1 MEVRVLGPLEV
12 HRRGSPVPLGAR
24 MERALL
30 TILVLEAGRVVPA
43 DRLTDLLWDGEPPPK
58 AAAALHTKV
67 AHLRRA
73 LQPDRTPRTD
83 ASVIVTAAP
92 GYRLA
97 REHLRLDADRFEAL
111 VAEATGLLGSDDAA
125 AVRLVDEAL
134 ALWRGPAFGEFADE
148 PFARAAAERLE
159 TLRLAAVELRAS
171 ATLQLGDTAGAVA
184 ALQPHVAAHPLREQ
198 ARAQLARALYVAGR
212 QAEALAVLGE
222 GRRLLR
228 EELGLDPGPDLRR
241 LEQQILDHDAALQ
254 PAVAAARPAPA
265 PRLRSPDLRGREHE
279 CALLARVVAEAS
291 AGSGSVVLVTGD
303 GGMGKSALLEVL
315 RGAVVAAGGLDRSA
329 TCRDGLAAPPFW
341 PVLQMVRAAAG
352 RLDAAGRTRLARALG
367 PLRAAVP
374 GLADVP
380 DSGFP
385 AGGVDPAMVL
395 MHASD
400 ALDVVLGSAPEGGV
414 GPPALVAFDDLHAAD
429 PATLQLVAGLAA
441 GVHRTRTVLALA
453 LRSGEGSASPALV
466 DALASVGRLPRVLR
480 LDLGPLP
487 APVIAELVRAEAEDL
502 DPARLAGI
510 ADRAEGNP
518 FFALELARVAAAP
531 DPAPGA
537 GRPVGGVP
545 AAVYDVLRQR
555 FLRLPDGGTE
565 VLAAAAVAGSPLSVE
580 DIPAVTGLPS
590 EQVLE
595 LVDDA
600 LAARLLVDVGDG
612 RVTPAHALLGE
623 AVLAGQSSARRVR
636 MHRAVADRL
645 AARHGSGP
653 DEASRI
659 AAHYLVGRV
668 LDGGAAALT
677 WLERAADHA
686 LTMSALDQLEDL
698 ARQALELLGEVPG
711 DPADPERRRR
721 ELRARSRIAFVDAW
735 SGGMD
740 SPTIR
745 EFCRTVRSWDVPRP
759 ARTEDMELLWL
770 ATLFSGQ
777 LGRLD
782 EADLL
787 LARMAPLDDELGD
800 PTASFLHLD
809 MGGVVRWMEGRFAEA
824 LGYLDRAEEAA
835 SAGVDLRRSLASSP
849 ATRIAIVRAHCLWH
863 LGDRAGAE
871 AQAATAL
878 AEADA
883 AGFGAAGFA
892 RRWALMLA
900 MMDGDARR
908 VRQLLDRPLSEPAWE
923 RFRYP
928 SAVVRFARGW
938 ADARA
943 GKGPAGLAAMWEA
956 HATLAGQGLA
966 GGRSV
971 LLGLM
976 AEEELRQGRP
986 AEALSLCEAGLAIGE
1001 RGERYWV
1008 PALQRV
1014 AAAAAARISGSQEA
1028 GESGRRP

>member
-1 MEVRVLGPLEV
+1 MEVRILGPLEV
-12 HRRGSPVPLGAR
+12 RLQGSPVPLGAR

-97 REHLRLDADRFEAL
+97 REHLELDADRFETL
-111 VAEATGLLGSDDAA
+111 VAEATGLLGRDDAA
-125 AVRLVDEAL
+125 VVRLVDEAL

-159 TLRLAAVELRAS
+159 TLRLAAVELRAT

-212 QAEALAVLGE
+212 QAEALTVLGE

-241 LEQQILDHDAALQ
+241 LEQQILEQDAALQ
-254 PAVAAARPAPA
+254 PSAPAPA
-265 PRLRSPDLRGREHE
+265 PVPAPAVRAPKLRGREPE
-279 CALLARVVAEAS
+279 CALLARAVAEAS

-303 GGMGKSALLEVL
+303 AGMGKSALLEVL
-315 RGAVVAAGGLDRSA
+315 RTAVLASRGLDRSA

-341 PVLQMVRAAAG
+341 PVLQMIRSATG
-352 RLDAAGRTRLARALG
+352 RLDAAARTRLTRALG
-367 PLRAAVP
+367 PLRDAVP
-374 GLADVP
+374 GLAELP
-380 DSGFP
+380 D
-385 AGGVDPAMVL
+385 AGAHAAGVDPAMVL

-453 LRSGEGSASPALV
+453 LRSGESSGSTALV
-466 DALASVGRLPRVLR
+466 DTLAAVGRLPRVLR
-480 LDLGPLP
+480 LDLGPLSTP
-487 APVIAELVRAEAEDL
+487 AIAELVEAETTDL
-502 DPARLAGI
+502 EPAERDRI
-510 ADRAEGNP
+510 AARAEGNP
-518 FFALELARVAAAP
+518 FFALELARSVAAQ
-531 DPAPGA
+531 PGD
-537 GRPVGGVP
+537 GVP
-545 AAVYDVLRQR
+545 PAVYDVLRQR
-555 FLRLPDGGTE
+555 FLRLPEGGTE
-565 VLAAAAVAGSPLSVE
+565 LLAAAAVAGAPVTV
-580 DIPAVTGLPS
+580 DDVAAVTGLPP
-590 EQVLE
+590 ERVLE

-600 LAARLLVDVGDG
+600 IAARLLVDVGEG
-612 RVTPAHALLGE
+612 RVAPAHALLSE
-623 AVLAGQSSARRVR
+623 AVLAGLSSARQVR
-636 MHRAVADRL
+636 LHRAFADRL
-645 AARHGSGP
+645 AAEHGSGP
-653 DEASRI
+653 DQASRI
-659 AAHYLVGRV
+659 AAHYLASRV
-668 LDGGAAALT
+668 LDGGTAALT

-686 LTMSALDQLEDL
+686 LTMSALDQLKD
-698 ARQALELLGEVPG
+698 LGEQVLPLLT
-711 DPADPERRRR
+711 ADPDDLERRRR
-721 ELRARSRIAFVDAW
+721 ELRARARIAFVDAW
-735 SGGMD
+735 YGGMD

-745 EFCRTVRSWDVPRP
+745 EFCRLVRSWDVPRP
-759 ARTEDMELLWL
+759 ARPEDVELLWL

-782 EADLL
+782 DADALVT
-787 LARMAPLDDELGD
+787 RMAALDDELGD
-800 PTASFLHLD
+800 PTASYLHRD
-809 MGGVVRWMEGRFAEA
+809 MAGVVRWMQGRFPEA
-824 LGYLDRAEEAA
+824 LAELDRAEAA
-835 SAGVDLRRSLASSP
+835 AAAGIDLRRSLAFSP
-849 ATRIAIVRAHCLWH
+849 VTRIAVVRAHCLWH
-863 LGDRAGAE
+863 LGDRPGSE
-871 AQAATAL
+871 RQAATAL
-878 AEADA
+878 DAADA
-883 AGFGAAGFA
+883 AGFGASGFA
-892 RRWALMLA
+892 RRWVLVLA

-923 RFRYP
+923 RFHYP

-943 GKGPAGLAAMWEA
+943 GKGTAGLAAMREA
-956 HATLAGQGLA
+956 HATLAGQGLT
-966 GGRSV
+966 GGRSI

-986 AEALSLCEAGLAIGE
+986 AEALALCEAGLAIGE
-1001 RGERYWV
+1001 RGERYWAA
-1008 PALQRV
+1008 ALQRV
-1014 AAAAAARISGSQEA
+1014 AAAARGQRTARGT
-1028 GESGRRP
+1028 